1 MGLLRDYLIKD
12 PVMKRRVTMAIT
24 IAMMLGFV
32 ISLFIPQIMGI
43 PYQQGKDWAKEICLV
58 TEDDLKNMN
67 MSEDFLY
74 EMDLAKTP

>member
-12 PVMKRRVTMAIT
+12 PVMKRKVTMVMT
-24 IAMMLGFV
+24 IAMMLGLV

-43 PYQQGKDWAKEICLV
+43 PYQQGRDWAKEICLV

-67 MSEDFLY
+67 ISEGFLY
-74 EMDLAKTP
+74 GVDLEKSP